1 MNLTPRIHMQHT
13 KTVSALEKSQF
24 SPKYWGTWVL
34 IGMAYLVAY
43 LPLRARSILGRLL
56 GELLRS
62 RKKLSHV
69 AWVNISRCFPNL
81 DAKQQQ
87 VLMQNYFTNQ
97 GLDIVETLVIW
108 CRNSFHLVDN
118 HVAVEGLE
126 FLQEALKQNK
136 GIILLSSHFG
146 NVDMSAML
154 MAHIGK
160 KYKLFDFSATYREQ
174 SNPVLDGFMKRGR
187 KQYFKN
193 LIPVNNMR
201 RVSQQLK
208 NKKIVWYAPDMNVD
222 KKNATFV
229 SFLGVKAA
237 TTTAISRLAKLTDS
251 IVVPYAHYRA
261 PGNQDY
267 RVKIFPPLENFPSA
281 DVALDTAKV
290 SEFVERLVMEQPDR
304 YWWILRRFKT
314 RPPGETSFY

>member
-1 MNLTPRIHMQHT
+1 MRHANNII
-13 KTVSALEKSQF
+13 VLEKSQL

-43 LPLRARSILGRLL
+43 LPMRVRFMLGRLL
-56 GELLRS
+56 GRLLGS
-62 RKKLSHV
+62 SKKVSHI
-69 AWVNISRCFPNL
+69 ALVNISRCFPSM
-81 DAKQQQ
+81 DAKQHKI
-87 VLMQNYFTNQ
+87 LMQKYFTNQ
-97 GLDIVETLVIW
+97 GLDLLETLMIW
-108 CRNSFHLVDN
+108 CRNGFHLVDN
-118 HVAVEGLE
+118 HVEVEGLD
-126 FLQEALKQNK
+126 FLQDALKQNK

-154 MAHIGK
+154 MAYIGN

-174 SNPVLDGFMKRGR
+174 PNPVLNGFMKRGR
-187 KQYFKN
+187 KQYFKE

-222 KKNATFV
+222 KKNAIFV
-229 SFLGVKAA
+229 SFLGIKAS

-261 PGNQDY
+261 PGNRDY
-267 RVKIFPPLENFPSA
+267 KVKILPPLENFPSA
-281 DVALDTAKV
+281 DVVSDTARV
-290 SEFVERLVMEQPDR
+290 SEFVERLVMEQPEK

-314 RPPGETSFY
+314 RPPGETPFY